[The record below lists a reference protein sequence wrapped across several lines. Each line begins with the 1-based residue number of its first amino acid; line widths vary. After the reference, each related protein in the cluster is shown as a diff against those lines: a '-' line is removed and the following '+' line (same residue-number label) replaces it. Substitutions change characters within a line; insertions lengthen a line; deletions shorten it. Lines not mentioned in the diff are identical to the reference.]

1 MPVRGR
7 PPKENPQDGGKRR
20 SHEEVELGSAPL
32 RNAPTIGKRPG
43 GGAWLP
49 EVKAYFE
56 TWRRSP
62 QASMFIATDW
72 QSLRRCCWM
81 LDLTYRGEA
90 PAGWASVIT
99 TLEAKLG
106 ATVADRH
113 MLRMKV
119 RAPGAK
125 PAADVGEKQEPARPK
140 GRDTRR
146 LQVVS

>member
-1 MPVRGR
+1 VPVRGR

-20 SHEEVELGSAPL
+20 AHEDVELGTAPIK
-32 RNAPTIGKRPG
+32 NAPTIGKRPG

-49 EVKAYFE
+49 EVKAHFE
-56 TWRRSP
+56 TWRRMP
-62 QASMFIATDW
+62 MASQFLATDW
-72 QSLRRCCWM
+72 DALRLACWH
-81 LDLTYRGEA
+81 LDELLRGG
-90 PAGWASVIT
+90 PGWHATERRQIES
-99 TLEAKLG
+99 KLG

-119 RAPGAK
+119 RAPGSK
-125 PAADVGEKQEPARPK
+125 PAAEAEKQEPARPK